1 MVQDIKLRNN
11 VLKSDLPLSMV
22 DTENYILDS
31 VDWGV
36 IEASH
41 QEYKYINQ
49 YGVTIVGH
57 TLGTRDVEI
66 KGWVI
71 ASTDAEMTEMKKQLN
86 RFFNLFHLITLHYSS
101 YALDFYCQKTIRYGT
116 EEKENNN
123 VICHWVVDGIAPNP
137 FFKKVVDNV
146 YEPSKVVGMFHFPF
160 HKKKEENVV
169 FGRIINTTT
178 FMVYNTGHVPTG
190 FRVTFHA
197 RGGSVTN
204 PSIMHVGKQK
214 FIKINKTLQPGET
227 IVVDTNRGERSV
239 TGIIDGVRT
248 NQFVSKDIES
258 TWIMLDVGRNV
269 MHYNADSG
277 IDLLDVTLELND
289 MYEEVQ
295 ECY

>member
-71 ASTDAEMTEMKKQLN
+71 ASTDEEMTKMKKQLN
-86 RFFNLFHLITLHYSS
+86 RFFNLFHLITLYYSS
-101 YALDFYCQKTIRYGT
+101 YVLDFYCQKTIRYGT

-227 IVVDTNRGERSV
+227 IIVDTNRGERSV

-258 TWIMLDVGRNV
+258 TWIMLDIGRNV
-269 MHYNADSG
+269 MHYDADNG
-277 IDLLDVTLELND
+277 VDLLDVTLELND